1 MKKLRL
7 LHVVFNTTIE
17 AHEIAAFRGA
27 IVEKVGPEHI
37 LFHNHL
43 SDDEFVQSYPL
54 IQYKRVGRKPSLFCV
69 EQGVD
74 EIYRFFVNKEW
85 NMVMAGRELNMSV
98 SSLNLK
104 EYTLR
109 ITRDR
114 LNYRISNWLAL
125 NRDNYA
131 EFDKIPALAD
141 RIAKLESILTANIL
155 SFAKGINWTI
165 EDKIELRLSDISKSK
180 LLGYKGVKLT
190 GFDAEFSANIFLP
203 NYLGLGKGV
212 SHGFGTIKQMD
223 AGEGRSSR

>member
-7 LHVVFNTTIE
+7 LHVVFDTQIE

-27 IVEKVGPEHI
+27 IVEKVGSGHI

-43 SDDEFVQSYPL
+43 SDKEFIQKYPL
-54 IQYKRVGRKPSLFCV
+54 IQYKRVGRKPSVLCL

-74 EIYRFFVNKEW
+74 EIYHFFANKVW
-85 NMVMAGRELNMSV
+85 NMTMAGRELNMSV

-109 ITRDR
+109 ITEDI
-114 LNYRISNWLAL
+114 LKYRISNWLAL
-125 NRDNYA
+125 NPENYE
-131 EFDKIPALAD
+131 EFEKLTALSD
-141 RIAKLESILTANIL
+141 RVAKLESILTGNIL

-165 EDKIELRLSDISKSK
+165 EQQLVLKLSNISQPKILS
-180 LLGYKGVKLT
+180 YKGVGLT
-190 GFDAEFSANIFLP
+190 GFDAEFTANIFLP

-212 SHGFGTIKQMD
+212 SHGFGALKQI
-223 AGEGRSSR
+223 

>member
-7 LHVVFNTTIE
+7 LHVVFNTSIE

-43 SDDEFVQSYPL
+43 TDTEFIQNYPL
-54 IQYKRVGRKPSLFCV
+54 IQYKRVGRKPSILCL

-74 EIYRFFVNKEW
+74 EMYRFFVNKEW
-85 NMVMAGRELNMSV
+85 NMKMAGRELNMSV

-109 ITRDR
+109 ITRDM
-114 LNYRISNWLAL
+114 LKYRISNWLAL

-131 EFDKIPALAD
+131 EFDTINALTE
-141 RIAKLESILTANIL
+141 RIARLEQILTGNIL
-155 SFAKGINWTI
+155 SFAKGINWHI
-165 EDKIELRLSDISKSK
+165 DEQIVLKLNDISKPKILS
-180 LLGYKGVKLT
+180 YKGVGLT
-190 GFDAEFSANIFLP
+190 GFDAEFTANIFLP

-212 SHGFGTIKQMD
+212 SHGFGTIKQLPAND
-223 AGEGRSSR
+223 